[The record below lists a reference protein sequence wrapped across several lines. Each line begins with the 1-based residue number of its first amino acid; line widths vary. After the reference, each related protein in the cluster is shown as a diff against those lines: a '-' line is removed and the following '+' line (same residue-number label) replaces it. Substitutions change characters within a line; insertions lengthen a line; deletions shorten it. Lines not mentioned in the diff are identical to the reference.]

1 MYKKIYPTNTHA
13 HIPNT
18 ADRPMPRIYTPRFA
32 RAMCDLVEDLKATC
46 KGQPKTTGD
55 LPSAFETMQM
65 EWVSDMDMWQFVDFK
80 EIYSYLRGSKRLQ
93 IPDMWR
99 PLIPKILS

>member
-1 MYKKIYPTNTHA
+1 MTQTNTHA
-13 HIPNT
+13 HIPIT
-18 ADRPMPRIYTPRFA
+18 ADCPMPRIYTPRFA

-46 KGQPKTTGD
+46 RGQPKIIGHPPT
-55 LPSAFETMQM
+55 AFETMQM
-65 EWVSDMDMWQFVDFK
+65 DWVSDSDMWQFVDFQ

-99 PLIPKILS
+99 PLVPKKLN